1 MVTVNRQN
9 LTNTLGTSP
18 SSLLFEVREE
28 HGNEA
33 RPIVTQVDTVAKL
46 YRLHVSTYILNLH
59 TLVTIYSKQ
68 PHERWFFSPVKN
80 GVWQLCI

>member
-1 MVTVNRQN
+1 MVTVNRQS

-46 YRLHVSTYILNLH
+46 AIL
-59 TLVTIYSKQ
+59 
-68 PHERWFFSPVKN
+68 RWQDTV
-80 GVWQLCI
+80 CM